1 MVTLTILVIA
11 IASGGLAMWAGGCG
25 GGHRQGS
32 GGQDLPTARPVGGA
46 GPGTA
51 KGRPEQPPV
60 ALGKARV
67 TVTCAFSSGWA
78 AALPRSVVDPRRDD
92 FLMQALIGL
101 REDPQF
107 WTTESEY
114 ASLAP
119 WAAQP
124 CDGPGGASFEVPAGD
139 IVVVVGQADTFDGR
153 GAYQDNGAIRELLL
167 HEGDDVRER
176 FTQPD
181 LVLDF
186 SCISC
191 PWLEVWDFSTAT
203 WQRRAEILVDLY
215 SAARARSQ
223 RRAIGQVEVRAGLV
237 RLRVAEDDDEV
248 SHLEALTL
256 ELGGLSI
263 RTPLPATT
271 LHRGQRVITEV
282 RVALPDGHYAAAVVA
297 SGYYTPLRPLR

>member
-1 MVTLTILVIA
+1 
-11 IASGGLAMWAGGCG
+11 MWAGGCG
-25 GGHRQGS
+25 GGTRQG
-32 GGQDLPTARPVGGA
+32 GGNQALPTAHSVGST
-46 GPGTA
+46 GPGGSA
-51 KGRPEQPPV
+51 RPESPPV

-67 TVTCAFSSGWA
+67 TVTCEFSSGWA

-101 REDPQF
+101 REDPEF
-107 WTTESEY
+107 WTSESEY
-114 ASLAP
+114 ADLAP

-124 CDGPGGASFEVPAGD
+124 CDGPGGASFEVPAGG

-176 FTQPD
+176 FAAAD

-191 PWLEVWDFSTAT
+191 PWLEVWDFSSAT

-223 RRAIGQVEVRAGLV
+223 RRAIGEVEVRAGLG
-237 RLRVAEDDDEV
+237 RLRGAEDDDEV

-256 ELGGLSI
+256 ELGGLSL

-271 LHRGQRVITEV
+271 LRRGQRAITEG
-282 RVALPDGHYAAAVVA
+282 RDARPDGRDPAAVVA
-297 SGYYTPLRPLR
+297 RGYSTPLRPLR